1 MNNSKKFLRTAV
13 GYVRYQARE
22 SKNVYDARAQKDA
35 IKSYATE
42 NECRLLEVFV
52 DKNKSG
58 KTYDRA
64 GLQALL
70 KYIDANPWKV
80 KLLIVADVTRLS
92 RSSEEFK
99 SIKRFLK
106 DRGVKLISLVHLMP
120 RGSKDNGEQPKQPS

>member
-35 IKSYATE
+35 IRSYATE

-80 KLLIVADVTRLS
+80 KLLIVSDVTRLS
-92 RSSEEFK
+92 RSTEEFK

-106 DRGVKLISLVHLMP
+106 DRGVKLISLVHLMA
-120 RGSKDNGEQPKQPS
+120 KYTGEQPKQPS